1 MEGKMDS
8 NVIEFPT
15 RAVRDWI
22 GYEKVIQKNMQKG
35 GASPEMIKEV
45 CARMKE
51 AFPKFA
57 ASFEFRFD
65 MPLLPQGLGI
75 AVQDSINKALEKFRE
90 EIHEYTNQ
98 VIFDRLR
105 LEIELYNVRHGK
117 T

>member
-1 MEGKMDS
+1 MDS

-15 RAVRDWI
+15 RSVRDWI
-22 GYEKVIQKNMQKG
+22 GYERVIQKHMQES
-35 GASPEMIKEV
+35 GASPEMIKQV
-45 CARMKE
+45 CTRMKE

-65 MPLLPQGLGI
+65 MPRLPQGLGT

-98 VIFDRLR
+98 IIFDRLC
-105 LEIELYNVRHGK
+105 LEIELYNARHGK